1 MLLNGVPGKTFHCRR
16 GVKQGDPLSPLL
28 FVLAA
33 DLLQLIL
40 NKGIELGLLN
50 LPIPA
55 PSPDFPVIQY
65 ADDTLII
72 LEASASQL
80 FFLKG
85 VLQSFSDSI
94 GLKINFCKSMMVPI
108 NLSNEKLNHLA
119 RTFGC

>member
-65 ADDTLII
+65 ADDTLIV
-72 LEASASQL
+72 LEASTSQL
-80 FFLKG
+80 FSSRVFSNLLVTQLAWNKFL
-85 VLQSFSDSI
+85 
-94 GLKINFCKSMMVPI
+94 
-108 NLSNEKLNHLA
+108 
-119 RTFGC
+119 